1 MKIYD
6 NFYDSKFIMDAASY
20 LAQANIWSA
29 DNVANRYSHPYGHR
43 GTHIILGHRIFT
55 KANNHYTQDKILFDI
70 GIEIFKGIEK
80 LKESQLNL
88 LEITA
93 NLQFKGMNGTF
104 HKDGSDDQTAY
115 ILMLTNEFL
124 GDDVGGKFINDTE
137 KKEID
142 FKNGRLIEFNAND
155 LHKANSFNLDN
166 ALRFSIKIVI
176 GGNNERYT
184 KNTS

>member
-1 MKIYD
+1 
-6 NFYDSKFIMDAASY
+6 
-20 LAQANIWSA
+20 
-29 DNVANRYSHPYGHR
+29 
-43 GTHIILGHRIFT
+43 
-55 KANNHYTQDKILFDI
+55 
-70 GIEIFKGIEK
+70 
-80 LKESQLNL
+80 
-88 LEITA
+88 
-93 NLQFKGMNGTF
+93 MNGTF